1 VKARPFYFEIKDM
14 LTQFVAAFDDIVIGR
29 FNKAREEQDKIN
41 VRYVYAPKQRVLQ
54 DLVNLNKTMTLPA
67 VSINV
72 TNVSRDESRVFNK
85 IDGFYYTGATEQ
97 EDLVSRHLKS
107 PVPVNISI
115 SCSILTRYQTDM
127 DQILSNFVPFC
138 NPYVVVSWKVPEKF
152 NLAKDQEIRSEVLW
166 NGDVSLDY
174 PVETT
179 GTQKARVT
187 ADTSFT
193 IKGWLFKDTD
203 SDVGNVFKIDADFY
217 NENLL
222 TTYDNYES
230 LSGNTYT
237 YPTSTGLINETKSV
251 TVSGAPELTNIFYNG
266 VQLLDTFKVPGVLN
280 SSDGTGSNVMLQGTR
295 LDKINGLLLSSNT
308 FSYFDTSVIPLC
320 TYSSFVSGVHGIG
333 KTITGHDISYTTISD
348 NTITFSLSSPTTLQN
363 HAPSIQFVPYTL
375 SAGYAIS
382 SKTTTSRTYSGN
394 NTFIIVGG

>member
-1 VKARPFYFEIKDM
+1 M

-41 VRYVYAPKQRVLQ
+41 VRYVYAPKQRVLY
-54 DLVNLNKTMTLPA
+54 DLVNLNKTMTLPV
-67 VSINV
+67 VSVNV
-72 TNVSRDESRVFNK
+72 NSVTRDESRVFNK
-85 IDGFYYTGATEQ
+85 IDGFYYTGATER

-138 NPYVVVSWKVPEKF
+138 NPYVVISWKVPEKF

-166 NGDVSLDY
+166 NGDVSLEY
-174 PVETT
+174 PTT
-179 GTQKARVT
+179 TDGNVKARVT

-203 SDVGNVFKIDADFY
+203 SDVGNVFKVDADFY

-237 YPTSTGLINETKSV
+237 YPTSTGLIDETKTV

-280 SSDGTGSNVMLQGTR
+280 SSDGDSNVMLQGTR

-308 FSYFDTSVIPLC
+308 FDYFDTSVIPLC

-348 NTITFSLSSPTTLQN
+348 NTITFNLTSPTTLQN
-363 HAPSIQFVPYTL
+363 HNPTIQFVPYTL